1 MRIKPRK
8 KDKRPSF
15 RTVWVALR
23 EIKEVVKET
32 SLQMQETAQ
41 QMKETDL
48 KFQET
53 DRIVK
58 EMSLQMK
65 ETDRKLQETTQQLQE
80 LAQQM
85 KETDLKFQE
94 TDRKFKETDLKFQE
108 TDRKI
113 AELSKNIG
121 GLSNSFGAFL
131 ESLFSPKLW
140 KLLNV
145 MGFAFSTGAQ
155 NVKFWKGKQVI
166 AEVDVFLEDD
176 THAVPVEI
184 KFSLTQDHVDEHIER
199 IKKIRQYMDEKGDR
213 RILMGAVAGGTVS
226 EDTCRYAHKKGL
238 YVFVQSGDAVTLAEL
253 PHNFKPA
260 QFLPAPLPP
269 TPHP

>member
-1 MRIKPRK
+1 MGIVLIGYARNMSIKPRK

-15 RTVWVALR
+15 RTVWVAF
-23 EIKEVVKET
+23 E
-32 SLQMQETAQ
+32 
-41 QMKETDL
+41 
-48 KFQET
+48 
-53 DRIVK
+53 
-58 EMSLQMK
+58 
-65 ETDRKLQETTQQLQE
+65 ETDRKLQE

-85 KETDLKFQE
+85 KETDLRFKETDRKFQETDLKFQE
-94 TDRKFKETDLKFQE
+94 TDRKFQE

-121 GLSNSFGAFL
+121 GLSNSFGEFV

-145 MGFAFSTGAQ
+145 MGFKFSKGAQ
-155 NVKFWKGKQVI
+155 NVKFWKDDQII

-176 THAVPVEI
+176 THAAPVEI
-184 KFSLTQDHVDEHIER
+184 KLALTRDQVDEHLER
-199 IKKIRQYMDEKGDR
+199 IKRIRQYMDEKGDR
-213 RILMGAVAGGTVS
+213 RILMGAVAGGTVN
-226 EDTCRYAHKKGL
+226 EDARRHAHDKGL

-253 PHNFKPA
+253 PRNFKPA

-269 TPHP
+269 AP